1 MCIAVPGR
9 ITSIGDPS
17 TAMIPGEIVFPDRH
31 LTVNLVML
39 PEARV
44 GDHVVVHSGYAIRI
58 VSPETAAAATA
69 LLCPDNLTSTAEP
82 SPE

>member
-17 TAMIPGEIVFPDRH
+17 TAMIPGEVVFPDRE
-31 LTVNLVML
+31 LDVNLVMV

-44 GDHVVVHSGYAIRI
+44 GDHIVVHSGYAIRI
-58 VSPETAAAATA
+58 VSRETAATATT
-69 LLCPDNLTSTAEP
+69 LLCPDAVTSTTEP

>member
-9 ITSIGDPS
+9 IASIGEPS
-17 TAMIPGEIVFPDRH
+17 PAMVPGEVVFPDRE
-31 LTVNLVML
+31 LTVNLVMV

-58 VSPETAAAATA
+58 VSLETAEIATA
-69 LLCPDNLTSTAEP
+69 LLCPDLDNSAAQPSAE
-82 SPE
+82 